1 MSDDAAHAADTVR
14 VVLVTVPNADEGC
27 MLARRLV
34 SERLAACGNVIPGLT
49 SVYRWKGEVQEDPE
63 ALVMLKTTKEAIPA
77 LMDRVSELHSYEVPE
92 FLVLPVEAGFEPYLR
107 WVVGEIGS
115 GGKAP

>member
-1 MSDDAAHAADTVR
+1 MSDETGHAAAAVC
-14 VVLVTVPNADEGC
+14 VVLVTVPTADDGC

-34 SERLAACGNVIPGLT
+34 SEGLAACGNVIPGLT

-63 ALVMLKTTKEAIPA
+63 ALVMLKTTNEAIPA
-77 LMDRVSELHSYEVPE
+77 LMDRVSELHTYEVPE

-107 WVVGEIGS
+107 WVAGEIGS
-115 GGKAP
+115 GEKAP

>member
-1 MSDDAAHAADTVR
+1 MSEASEFDEQKIR
-14 VVLVTVPNADEGC
+14 VVFVTVPDVDAGVI
-27 MLARRLV
+27 LARRIV

-63 ALVMLKTTKEAIPA
+63 ALVILKTTQGAIPA
-77 LMDRVSELHSYEVPE
+77 LMERVSELHSYEVPE
-92 FLVLPVEAGFEPYLR
+92 FLVLPVETGFEPYLR
-107 WVVGEIGS
+107 WVAGEIGS